1 MKRPDSP
8 CKINGVDCT
17 ERKLGCRTD
26 CEGWQRYEADM
37 AEYRAKVAVIHKQK
51 QVIGDYRLAGM
62 TKRLHLEKQQRRK

>member
-8 CKINGVDCT
+8 CKINGVDCAK
-17 ERKLGCRTD
+17 RKLGCRTD
-26 CEGWQRYEADM
+26 CEDWQEYEADM
-37 AEYRAKVAVIHKQK
+37 AEYRAYLGEILKQK